1 MSLNDAAVNIE
12 KVLDAAA
19 AGVLEIKN
27 KFLSQFNSETLREFL
42 HHEFR
47 SESLAQILTLLF
59 ELLVRRNEKPTESD
73 ET

>member
-1 MSLNDAAVNIE
+1 MSLNDAAANIE

-42 HHEFR
+42 HHENA
-47 SESLAQILTLLF
+47 EAK
-59 ELLVRRNEKPTESD
+59 V
-73 ET
+73 